1 MTTIQ
6 DKIILPCALTGRITS
21 KFNSDVSA
29 KVKSSV
35 YFVRA
40 NSNNPS
46 ERTINVKSLL
56 GLLSEQFQSGEEIL
70 VTLNGENETACYCD
84 LALIKKILSD
94 L

>member
-6 DKIILPCALTGRITS
+6 DKIILPCALTGRMVS
-21 KFNSDVSA
+21 KFTSDLSV

-40 NSNNPS
+40 NSNNSS
-46 ERTINVKSLL
+46 ERMINAKSPL
-56 GLLSEQFQSGEEIL
+56 GLLSEQFQSGEEII
-70 VTLNGENETACYCD
+70 VTLNGADETSCYCD
-84 LALIKKILSD
+84 LALLKKILSD